1 MSARTRTR
9 TWTAAAAVGLLW
21 AAFPSAPALA
31 AGGRDDEP
39 IPYDDEDTSTDT
51 TYRPRERPRRSE
63 PTRIAPEETDVEK
76 EDRER
81 SLADWD
87 DPSTG
92 IAGELLSGA
101 MLLDSSRG
109 ALVEGR
115 FMWGL
120 RFTWEVGRAL
130 PGTFFRESLFAD
142 FTWSYVGMRD
152 GTAVVYGDS
161 NYHYFTVAP
170 AWGLQLWRDSD
181 YSVFF
186 QAGGG
191 LAYQLSALH
200 NGTSE
205 LTVAGVKPLIQYG
218 VGLRGRPLVLE
229 DVGLRVSFRVEVTR
243 FRRQYMDDTF
253 VGGSAGV
260 AY

>member
-1 MSARTRTR
+1 MRARTR
-9 TWTAAAAVGLLW
+9 TWTAVAAAALVW
-21 AAFPSAPALA
+21 AAAPAGGALA
-31 AGGRDDEP
+31 AGSEDDEA
-39 IPYDDEDTSTDT
+39 IPYDDEDTPPGP

-81 SLADWD
+81 SLAELD
-87 DPSTG
+87 DPNTG
-92 IAGELLSGA
+92 IAGELVSGA

-130 PGTFFRESLFAD
+130 PGTFFREALFAD
-142 FTWSYVGMRD
+142 VSWSYVGMRD
-152 GTAVVYGDS
+152 GTALVYGDS

-170 AWGLQLWRDSD
+170 AWGFQLWRDSD

-191 LAYQLSALH
+191 LAYQFSALH
-200 NGTSE
+200 NGNTE

-218 VGLRGRPLVLE
+218 VGLRGRPLVIE
-229 DVGLRVSFRVEVTR
+229 DLNLRVSFRVEVTR

-253 VGGSAGV
+253 LGGSVGV